1 MRQRKF
7 WGWGFAGE
15 GASEAEVEMLAGL
28 AAQRFGVDSLGT
40 VPPPTA
46 DEILLPRPRIPV
58 PAALAGIVTDDHHER
73 LVHAL
78 GRSFPDQV
86 KPFLRD
92 FASAP
97 DLVAFPRD
105 EADIAALMDWAGSQD
120 MALIPF
126 GGGSSVVGGVTP
138 PRNRIALSVDLARLD
153 RIREVDRSSRAAL
166 IEGGIFGPAL
176 EAGLKPHGLT
186 LRHFPQSFEFS
197 TLGGWIVT
205 RSGGHYATGPTH
217 IEEFVEAVTLVTPAG
232 RIETRR
238 LPASGAGPDTNR
250 WVAGSEGSFGI
261 LTSAWMRLQDTPKHR
276 IGASVAFDGFH
287 RGAAAVRTIV
297 QAGFQPANCRL
308 IDAGEALSTFAGDG
322 SADLLVLGF
331 ESAGAPV
338 EALMDGALEICR
350 AHGGRFDPP
359 KVSHTGGQR
368 EGAAGAWRHAFLRA
382 PYYREVLVAR
392 GVMVDTFETAITWD
406 RFEHFV
412 ETVKARVLEAIHR
425 VTGRPGQV
433 TCRLTHV
440 YADGA
445 APYFTFYGLGRG
457 GLTDLI
463 GQWQVVKQ
471 VASDALIELGG
482 TITHHHAVGRD
493 HAAHYAREVP
503 ALTLAALAAV
513 KGRLDPKGIMNP
525 GVLLPASASS
535 RP

>member
-7 WGWGFAGE
+7 WGWGFADE
-15 GASEAEVEMLAGL
+15 GASEAEVGMLAGL
-28 AAQRFGVDSLGT
+28 AAQRFGVDSLGV
-40 VPPPTA
+40 VPPPA
-46 DEILLPRPRIPV
+46 PEEISLGRPRVQV
-58 PAALAGIVTDDHHER
+58 PASLAGIVTADHHAR

-92 FASAP
+92 FTTAP

-105 EADIAALMDWAGSQD
+105 EADIAALMDWAGAQD
-120 MALIPF
+120 VALIPF

-138 PRNRIALSVDLARLD
+138 PGDRAALSLDMGRLD
-153 RIREVDRSSRAAL
+153 RIREIDRTSRAAL
-166 IEGGIFGPAL
+166 IEGGMFGPAL

-250 WVAGSEGSFGI
+250 WVAGSEGAFGI
-261 LTSAWMRLQDTPKHR
+261 LASAWMRLQDIPKQR
-276 IGASVAFDGFH
+276 LGTSIAFDGFH
-287 RGAAAVRTIV
+287 RGAEAIREIV

-308 IDAGEALSTFAGDG
+308 IDAGEALATFAGDG

-331 ESAGAPV
+331 ESAGAPLD
-338 EALMDGALEICR
+338 ALMAGALEICR
-350 AHGGRFDPP
+350 AHGGRFAPP
-359 KVSHTGGQR
+359 KASSTGGQR
-368 EGAAGAWRHAFLRA
+368 EGAAGAWRNAFLRA

-406 RFEHFV
+406 RFDDFV
-412 ETVKARVLEAIHR
+412 DTVKARVRDAILR

-457 GLTDLI
+457 DLADLI

-471 VASDALIELGG
+471 AASDALIELGG

-503 ALTLAALAAV
+503 GLAVAALQAV
-513 KGRLDPKGIMNP
+513 KRRLDPKGIMNP
-525 GVLLPASASS
+525 GVLLPG
-535 RP
+535 